1 MAASQKPKLI
11 CVKMFREVLSLVIC
25 SQGLLFCSYSDDEK
39 KKKHKRKVR
48 SGSKTEPIV
57 WKTDIENFH
66 NIYAE
71 LGRLVDEKAMF
82 FICNM
87 IVSLSKCTYQVPRAR
102 NRVSTSRVTVNLVFS

>member
-1 MAASQKPKLI
+1 ML
-11 CVKMFREVLSLVIC
+11 EVLSLVIC
-25 SQGLLFCSYSDDEK
+25 SQILLFCSYSDDEK

-71 LGRLVDEKAMF
+71 LGRWVDEKAMF

-87 IVSLSKCTYQVPRAR
+87 IVLVKQMHFPRAKR
-102 NRVSTSRVTVNLVFS
+102 EKSREYKSGHG